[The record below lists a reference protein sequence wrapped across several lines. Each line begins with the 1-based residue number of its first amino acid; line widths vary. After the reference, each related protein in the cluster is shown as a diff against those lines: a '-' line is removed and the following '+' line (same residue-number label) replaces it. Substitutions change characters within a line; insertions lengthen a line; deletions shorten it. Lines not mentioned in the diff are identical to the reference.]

1 MSQPRER
8 STRVEVRACHHLDM
22 IVVEE
27 DEEETGGETMADL
40 GHQIR
45 DTSNLVMTGTD
56 EDQVEEVVDEMTI
69 TVDHQLI
76 IDEEV
81 TMMMVGEEVMEEV
94 EEGGE
99 EVGTEEAI
107 MMMTME
113 VVMTMVTLRGE
124 RTRKTSF
131 QIILNMSHLKMT
143 PWPPGHCSLVTWSS
157 TSPWRR

>member
-40 GHQIR
+40 GHQSR

-113 VVMTMVTLRGE
+113 VVMTMATLRGE

-143 PWPPGHCSLVTWSS
+143 PWPPEHCSLVTWSS